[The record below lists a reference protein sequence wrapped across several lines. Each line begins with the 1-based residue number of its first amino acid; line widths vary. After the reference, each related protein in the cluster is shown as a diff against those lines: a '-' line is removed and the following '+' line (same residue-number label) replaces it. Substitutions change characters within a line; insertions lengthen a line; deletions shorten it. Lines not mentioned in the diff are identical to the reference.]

1 MKRYEYIVQ
10 GGKEEMARA
19 IAFCN
24 CCLLEQLDIRKFTC
38 EELKTAVNETAKEL
52 MEWLDSEVEE

>member
-1 MKRYEYIVQ
+1 MKRYDYIVQ

-24 CCLLEQLDIRKFTC
+24 CCLLEQMNIRKFTC
-38 EELKTAVNETAKEL
+38 EELKIAVKETAKEL
-52 MEWLDSEVEE
+52 IEWLDDEVEE